1 MVLLDTSVWID
12 HLNRGDARAVAL
24 LEHGDVVCHPLVIGE
39 LACGSLSR
47 RTEILGLLE
56 ALPQA
61 TQATHG
67 EIVGFIGRHRLYG
80 KGLGLIDMHL
90 LWAAM
95 SQMHV
100 LWTRD
105 RRLRQTAHHL
115 GMVPNWS

>member
-12 HLNRGDARAVAL
+12 HLNRGDGRAVAL
-24 LEHGDVVCHPLVIGE
+24 LEQGDVVCHPLVIGE
-39 LACGSLSR
+39 LACGSLTR

-61 TQATHG
+61 TQATHA
-67 EIVGFIGRHRLYG
+67 EIVGFIGRHRLHG

-90 LWAAM
+90 LWAAI
-95 SQMHV
+95 SQTHV

-105 RRLRQTAHHL
+105 RRLQQTAQRL
-115 GMVPNWS
+115 GIVPSWS